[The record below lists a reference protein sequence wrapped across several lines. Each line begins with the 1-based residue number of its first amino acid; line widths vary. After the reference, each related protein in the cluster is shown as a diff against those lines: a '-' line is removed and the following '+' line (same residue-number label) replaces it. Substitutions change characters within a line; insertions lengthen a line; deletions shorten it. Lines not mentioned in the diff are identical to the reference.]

1 MGLRVYTVH
10 LPSLLARD
18 KMPVLIKEGFSWGG
32 FLFGMIWALWHRLW
46 IEAAALLALT
56 LAVGVIADYIA
67 LSETIEAAVMLTIAV
82 LIGCSGNDWRRE
94 SLRQSGYH
102 EVGVVVGSNMEEAMR
117 RFFDLRELDGQSH
130 ATPRLTYRDAMAPLA
145 VAPYQAAVVTPPPPA
160 SAAPASAFG
169 AASLDQIPSGSGF
182 GQADN
187 ALRDYRP
194 RR

>member
-1 MGLRVYTVH
+1 
-10 LPSLLARD
+10 
-18 KMPVLIKEGFSWGG
+18 
-32 FLFGMIWALWHRLW
+32 
-46 IEAAALLALT
+46 
-56 LAVGVIADYIA
+56 
-67 LSETIEAAVMLTIAV
+67 MLTIAV

-102 EVGVVVGSNMEEAMR
+102 EVGVVVGSTMDEAMR
-117 RFFDLRELDGQSH
+117 RFFDLRELDAQSH
-130 ATPRLTYRDAMAPLA
+130 ATPRLSYRDATAPFA

-160 SAAPASAFG
+160 SVAPASAFG
-169 AASLDQIPSGSGF
+169 AASLDQIPSGSGSASGF